1 MNLTARAPR
10 SHVTARSSPQQAS
23 TWMRDGG
30 WMGRHIVLP
39 MLGVGLAFVMLSSA
53 LIDHVASALAY
64 RNQPPATL
72 IGGDRVTPLTV
83 LVPIQGQP

>member
-1 MNLTARAPR
+1 MKLTARDPR
-10 SHVTARSSPQQAS
+10 SHLTARSRPQQAS

-53 LIDHVASALAY
+53 LIDDVASALAY
-64 RNQPPATL
+64 SNQPPATL
-72 IGGDRVTPLTV
+72 IGGARVTPLTG
-83 LVPIQGQP
+83 LVPTQGQP